1 MRPLPALSLIETRV
15 LGVLYEKQHTVPDT
29 YPLTLNSLVSGC
41 NQKTSRSPVIDAS
54 DAQVLEALDSLK
66 AASLVIESSGGRAT
80 RYEHNLDRVLH
91 VPEQSASV
99 LTALML
105 RGPQT
110 PGELRLACERLYRFA
125 DISSVEAFL
134 EELAAREAGAL
145 VMQLPRLPG
154 AREQR
159 WAHLLS
165 GTPSIEAVV
174 DTAAGVD
181 GSSLDIDALRARVA
195 TLEAEVSELKATL
208 ARVCGELG
216 LTPAGGAQGQV

>member
-15 LGVLYEKQHTVPDT
+15 LGVLYEKQRTVPDT

-54 DAQVLEALDSLK
+54 DAQVLEALASLK
-66 AASLVIESSGGRAT
+66 ASSLVIESSGGRAT

-91 VPEQSASV
+91 VPEQSAAL

-165 GTPSIEAVV
+165 GTPSIEAAV
-174 DTAAGVD
+174 DSATSVD

-195 TLEAEVSELKATL
+195 TLEAEVSDLKATL

-216 LTPAGGAQGQV
+216 LTPAGGTQGQT

>member
-1 MRPLPALSLIETRV
+1 MRPLPVLSLIETRV

-54 DAQVLEALDSLK
+54 DAQVLEALDALK
-66 AASLVIESSGGRAT
+66 SASLVIESSGGRTT
-80 RYEHNLDRVLH
+80 RFEHNMDRVLH
-91 VPEQSASV
+91 VPEQSAAL

-134 EELAAREAGAL
+134 DELSTREAGAL
-145 VMQLPRLPG
+145 VVQLPRLPG

-165 GTPSIEAVV
+165 GTTAIETPAES
-174 DTAAGVD
+174 AASVD
-181 GSSLDIDALRARVA
+181 GASLDIDALRSRVA
-195 TLEAEVSELKATL
+195 TLEAEVAELKATL

-216 LTPAGGAQGQV
+216 MTPVGGE

>member
-15 LGVLYEKQHTVPDT
+15 LGVLYEKQRTVPDT

-66 AASLVIESSGGRAT
+66 ASSLVIESSGGRAT

-91 VPEQSASV
+91 VPEQSAAL

-165 GTPSIEAVV
+165 GTPSIEAAV
-174 DTAAGVD
+174 DSATSVD

-208 ARVCGELG
+208 GRVCGELG
-216 LTPAGGAQGQV
+216 LTPAGGTQGQT